1 MDARPVREKGYHEM
15 ITELAEKDAQTADN
29 SSGASQDHGANA
41 QIVSFRLANE
51 EYGVDIMRVQEIIL
65 PGQITQMPQVPDYI
79 CGLINLRGSV
89 IPIIDLRKRFG
100 LTVAKN
106 DENTRIIVVNVAG
119 KTIGIVVDAVNE
131 VLRFSSEQTEPP
143 PSSIVGIDHDYI
155 RGLVK
160 FEDKLLI
167 LLNIDNVLSQAEQE
181 AMSKSAEEAAA

>member
-1 MDARPVREKGYHEM
+1 MT
-15 ITELAEKDAQTADN
+15 TELAEKDVQKTDKA
-29 SSGASQDHGANA
+29 SGAAQDPEANA

-89 IPIIDLRKRFG
+89 IPIVDLRKRFG
-100 LTVAKN
+100 LTVAKK

-143 PSSIVGIDHDYI
+143 PSSIVGIEHSYI

-160 FEDKLLI
+160 FENKLLI
-167 LLNIDNVLSQAEQE
+167 LLNIDNVLSHEEQE
-181 AMSKSAEEAAA
+181 ALAQTTEEAAA